1 MVGGGVG
8 CVGVARGL
16 GWWCDC
22 QWGWG
27 AKLWWEQKGM
37 SVVSRERDRGSVGMG
52 LRLGAVF

>member
-1 MVGGGVG
+1 MGGGVG

-16 GWWCDC
+16 GWWCGC

-27 AKLWWEQKGM
+27 ARLWWERKGM
-37 SVVSRERDRGSVGMG
+37 SVVLRERDRGRVGMG